1 MERIRNYIGGEYQE
15 PTNNSHFESFNPA
28 TGEAIAQIPES
39 GVEDVNRAVGIAQEA
54 FNSWRQTSFSERAQ
68 ILRKISELIKENT
81 DQLAALESMDQG
93 KPIWLAR
100 ELDIP
105 RSAANFAFFAGA
117 VEHCSNSATQEKGCL
132 NYTWRDPIGTAG
144 LITPWNLPLYLLT
157 WKIAPALAMGNTVV
171 CKPSEL
177 TSLTAHFLTRI
188 FEQAGLP
195 RGVCNILFGKGDP
208 CGSSLVSHR
217 DVPCLSFTG
226 GTKTGLAI
234 YKEGASHAKKMSL
247 ELGGKNPQFVFAD
260 CNIDACIEATLKAA
274 FLNQGEICLCTS
286 RLYVE
291 EKIYLKFIER
301 LLFRTKQI
309 KTGDPR
315 KEDSYLGALVS
326 EEHLNKVLSYI
337 DLAKQE
343 GGSALIGGDRLSLV
357 GELAKGSFMPPTIL
371 TGLSPRSRVIQE
383 EIFGPVLCVFPF
395 DSEDDLIKLGN
406 DVPYGLSASIWTSN
420 LSKAHSLAH
429 ALDVGQVW
437 VNTWMKRDLRVPFG
451 GVKLSGIGREGGV
464 HSLDFFSQ
472 TKNVCIQF

>member
-1 MERIRNYIGGEYQE
+1 MERICNFIGGEFQD
-15 PTNNSHFESFNPA
+15 PISHSHFESVNPA
-28 TGEAIAQIPES
+28 TGEAIALIPES
-39 GVEDVNRAVGIAQEA
+39 GSEDINRAVSIAQEA
-54 FNSWRQTSFSERAQ
+54 LSSWRETSFAERAQ
-68 ILRKISELIKENT
+68 ILRRISELIKENT
-81 DQLAALESMDQG
+81 EELAALESMDQG
-93 KPIWLAR
+93 KPVWLAR
-100 ELDIP
+100 NLDIP

-117 VEHCSNSATQEKGCL
+117 IEHCSNSATQEKDCL
-132 NYTWRDPIGTAG
+132 NYTWRDPIGIAG

-177 TSLTAHFLTRI
+177 TSLSAYFLTRLL
-188 FEQAGLP
+188 EKAGLP
-195 RGVCNILFGKGDP
+195 RGVCNIIFGKGDP
-208 CGSSLVSHR
+208 CGSSIVSHR
-217 DVPCLSFTG
+217 DIPCLSFTG
-226 GTKTGLAI
+226 GTETGLAI
-234 YKEGASHAKKMSL
+234 YTKGASLAKKMSL

-260 CNIDACIEATLKAA
+260 CNIDACIESTLQAA

-286 RLYVE
+286 RLFVE

-301 LLFRTKQI
+301 LLYRTQQL

-315 KEDSYLGALVS
+315 KEDSYLGAMVS
-326 EEHLNKVLSYI
+326 EAHLNKVLSYVE
-337 DLAKQE
+337 LAKNE
-343 GGSALIGGDRLSLV
+343 GGSALTGGDRLRLS
-357 GELAKGSFMPPTIL
+357 GEFAKGCFMSPTIL
-371 TGLSPRSRVIQE
+371 TGLNHRSRVIQE

-420 LSKAHSLAH
+420 LSKAYSLAH

-451 GVKLSGIGREGGV
+451 GFKLSGIGREGGV